1 MAKYGWAIWSLLLA
15 AIATFLA
22 IPQTREIFEGATA
35 SHPYIMG
42 FIKFSILS
50 TMGEFLAVRL
60 VKGEWQAVKGMFA
73 KMVVWGVLGMM
84 IVAMFSLFTAG
95 VAGAAAKGLLWTG
108 GSKLLFAFFVSF
120 IMNYT
125 FGAVFMA
132 AHRITDSLIENGGGV
147 SATITNIDW
156 SGFIKFVVGK
166 TIPFF
171 WVPAHTITFLLPD
184 QYRVLFAASLS
195 IVLGLILSY
204 AKLRK

>member
-1 MAKYGWAIWSLLLA
+1 MAKYGWAIWTLLLA
-15 AIATFLA
+15 AIVSFLA
-22 IPQTREIFEGATA
+22 IPQTREIFEQATA

-42 FIKFSILS
+42 FTKFAILS
-50 TMGEFLAVRL
+50 MMGEFLAVRL
-60 VKGEWQAVKGMFA
+60 VKGEWQAVKGMFP
-73 KMVVWGVLGMM
+73 KMAVWGFLGMM
-84 IVAMFSLFTAG
+84 IVAMFTLFTAG
-95 VAGAAAKGLLWTG
+95 VSGASEKGLLWTG
-108 GSKLLFAFFVSF
+108 GSKIIFAFYVSF
-120 IMNYT
+120 IMNFT
-125 FGAVFMA
+125 FGTVFMA
-132 AHRITDSLIENGGGV
+132 LHRITDSVIENGGGISGVV
-147 SATITNIDW
+147 SDIDW